1 MQPRQDTERSW
12 MLGLIIYK
20 SINIDLKC
28 FLLTEIVCV
37 LMDLLWKISELI
49 PYINQILLSV
59 L

>member
-1 MQPRQDTERSW
+1 MQPKQDTEINW

-37 LMDLLWKISELI
+37 LIDLLWKISELVT
-49 PYINQILLSV
+49 YINQILLSV